1 MGWHNKQREQLGN
14 DIHGEAAG
22 RLQRFRYFAFSDG
35 LTLAIGAGETM
46 KMQTQAKYGFTL
58 GIAMQKTGSNE
69 AQISMEKQQVTAVA
83 SPSTCLKMEK
93 H

>member
-1 MGWHNKQREQLGN
+1 
-14 DIHGEAAG
+14 
-22 RLQRFRYFAFSDG
+22 
-35 LTLAIGAGETM
+35 M
-46 KMQTQAKYGFTL
+46 KMGQTQAKYGFTL